1 MTRKA
6 AWIAAAVVLALPTT
20 AAGHDRWTAPEG
32 AIAHQRLDASIW
44 KAQARARERWR
55 KMTRAE
61 RRRTLRRERRVTRRA
76 YARARAAAGDP
87 GDVGSWEPPFATATN
102 YKGYAIHAA
111 MLRTGKVLMW
121 GQEGNTT
128 ENRTYAWLWD
138 PAQGY
143 GLDAVRDVT
152 PADGNGNI
160 PIFCSGMSFLADGR
174 LLVVGGTV
182 ARDGDP
188 GYHDWGGLNR
198 AVIFDPETENWS
210 EVPRP
215 AGANGRWYPTQVLL
229 ADGRTLVVSGFSD
242 DAPGGIFNNGLE
254 LYDPAANS
262 FTLLDDPSQQRAT
275 ELYPHLIV
283 MPDGKVLLAGP
294 DTDDSAIFDPGE
306 LADPWTDLPEM
317 AISRFGGNAVL
328 LPDGPDGSAKVAA
341 IGGMDNQ
348 VPVASAEMI
357 DLDDAAPSW
366 SSFPGLGTPRWNA
379 NTVLLPDGSM
389 VAIGGLGNDGRV
401 DPTPDPERAVEL
413 YDPVTGAWQTG
424 ASQVET
430 RGYHSTA
437 LLLPDGRVLST
448 GDDKNPFASPLGQV
462 PEDTGEIYSPP
473 YLFEGPRP
481 VISSSPEA
489 VRWDVPFAVGTS
501 APVDDAVLIAPSA
514 VTHANDMTQRLVPL
528 VKVADDEGG
537 VTLQSPPSANVAP
550 PGWYML
556 FVLDN
561 GVPSVARWVRLDPAA
576 PAAPVVPPPPVP
588 NDPGPDDPGSVPD
601 SPSVEDSSA
610 PQLEVRY
617 PTRRWLKRLRHRG
630 RLRVQVSV
638 DEDALVVVR
647 LLRKTNRVARTRAEL
662 GTGTHR
668 LELTP
673 RRRVIRWLRRTDHP
687 RLRLSVFA
695 TDSADNETV
704 WTKRLRR

>member
-1 MTRKA
+1 M
-6 AWIAAAVVLALPTT
+6 LALPTV
-20 AAGHDRWTAPEG
+20 AAADHPRTAPEG
-32 AIAHQRLDASIW
+32 TIGLEHQRLDAAIW

-61 RRRTLRRERRVTRRA
+61 RRRAHRRERRVTRRA
-76 YARARAAAGDP
+76 YARASATAGDP
-87 GDVGSWEPPFATATN
+87 SDVGSWAPPFVTATN

-111 MLRTGKVLMW
+111 LLNTGKVLMW
-121 GQEGNTT
+121 GQEGATA

-138 PAQGY
+138 PAEGY

-152 PADGNGNI
+152 PTDANGDMI

-182 ARDGDP
+182 ARDSDP

-198 AVIFDPETENWS
+198 AVIFDPETETWV
-210 EVPRP
+210 ELPRP

-242 DAPGGIFNNGLE
+242 DPPGGVFNNGLE

-262 FTLLDDPSQQRAT
+262 FTLLDDPLQQRKT

-283 MPDGKVLLAGP
+283 MPDGTVLLAGP
-294 DTDDSAIFDPGE
+294 DPSDSAIFDPDN
-306 LADPWTDLPEM
+306 LAHPWTDLPEM
-317 AISRFGGNAVL
+317 AVSRFGGNAVL

-341 IGGMDNQ
+341 IGGMANR
-348 VPVASAEMI
+348 VPVASAETI

-366 SSFPGLGTPRWNA
+366 SSFPGLSAPRWNQ

-389 VAIGGLGNDGRV
+389 VAIGGLGNDGRT
-401 DPTPDPERAVEL
+401 DPTPDAERAVEL
-413 YDPVTGAWQTG
+413 YDPVTGTWQTG

-448 GDDKNPFASPLGQV
+448 GDDKNPYSGMWQV
-462 PEDTGEIYSPP
+462 PDDTGEIYSPP
-473 YLFEGPRP
+473 YLFKGPRP

-489 VRWDVPFAVGTS
+489 LRWDVPFYVGTTGRF
-501 APVDDAVLIAPSA
+501 DDAVLIAPSA

-528 VKVADDEGG
+528 AKVAAHAGG

-561 GVPSVARWVRLDPAA
+561 GVPSVARWVLLSPTAAAVPAS
-576 PAAPVVPPPPVP
+576 PPSPP
-588 NDPGPDDPGSVPD
+588 DPDDPGSDDPGS
-601 SPSVEDSSA
+601 SPSGEDSSA
-610 PQLEVRY
+610 PQLEVEY
-617 PTRRWLKRLRHRG
+617 AKRRWLKQLRRG
-630 RLRVQVSV
+630 RTMRVQVAV
-638 DEDALVVVR
+638 DEHAIVVVR
-647 LLRKTNRVARTRAEL
+647 LMRKTERIARTRAEL
-662 GTGTHR
+662 GAGTHR

-695 TDSADNETV
+695 TDRADNETA
-704 WTKRLRR
+704 WSSRLRR